1 VICGIGNDF
10 HSRKSPQYIVCEK
23 DPNSTTYWG
32 CIHKNQINK
41 GEVMKKLMF
50 LFAVVAVISICFS
63 SYTEDGQIYVEVF
76 GL

>member
-1 VICGIGNDF
+1 
-10 HSRKSPQYIVCEK
+10 
-23 DPNSTTYWG
+23 
-32 CIHKNQINK
+32 
-41 GEVMKKLMF
+41 MKKLMF